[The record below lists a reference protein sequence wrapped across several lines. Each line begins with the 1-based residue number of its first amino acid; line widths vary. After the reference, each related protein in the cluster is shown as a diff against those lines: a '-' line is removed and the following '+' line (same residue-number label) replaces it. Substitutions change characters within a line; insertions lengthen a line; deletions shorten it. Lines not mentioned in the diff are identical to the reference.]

1 MTKVTDKKMVLTSV
15 KVEQDRF
22 NDFKVECVRDRF
34 TLTNLVNRCMDLYLN
49 DQDFRRAILNH
60 QEDWAC
66 PFTNN

>member
-1 MTKVTDKKMVLTSV
+1 MTKVTEKKMVLTSV

-60 QEDWAC
+60 QED
-66 PFTNN
+66 

>member
-49 DQDFRRAILNH
+49 DADFRRAILNH
-60 QEDWAC
+60 QED
-66 PFTNN
+66 

>member
-34 TLTNLVNRCMDLYLN
+34 TLTT
-49 DQDFRRAILNH
+49 
-60 QEDWAC
+60 W
-66 PFTNN
+66 